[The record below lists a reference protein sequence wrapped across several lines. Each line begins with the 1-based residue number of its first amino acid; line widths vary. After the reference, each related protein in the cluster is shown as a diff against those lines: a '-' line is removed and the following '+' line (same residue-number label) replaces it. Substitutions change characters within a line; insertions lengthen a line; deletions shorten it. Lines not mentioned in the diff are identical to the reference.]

1 MIQLIRYRRVYT
13 LLSIFLLSLF
23 LILLMSDL
31 PASTIT
37 VLAFGDSLTAGYKSK
52 AGGYPTKLATLLI
65 DKNKPAILINKGISG
80 EKTAEGLARFD
91 SVLAATNADIVLIME
106 GSNDLLKELPLED
119 ARDNLQAMI
128 DKAKAARVI
137 PVLANLPPS
146 TRGNCEELIPEV
158 WNPMIASL
166 ARDNNIPLVD
176 QYSAILPFW
185 RFTNSDGIHFNEKGY
200 WVIAKS
206 WYDTIAP
213 WINSMGNINLSNNIQ
228 QRNTTLSVA
237 TIMAILVIMT
247 LPYFGIRCDRKLA
260 TA

>member
-1 MIQLIRYRRVYT
+1 
-13 LLSIFLLSLF
+13 
-23 LILLMSDL
+23 MSDL

-52 AGGYPTKLATLLI
+52 AGGYPSKLAALLI
-65 DKNKPAILINKGISG
+65 DKNKPAVLINKGISG

-106 GSNDLLKELPLED
+106 GSNDLLKELPLET

-128 DKAKAARVI
+128 NKAKAAEVI

-146 TRGNCEELIPEV
+146 IRGNCEELIPEV

-176 QYSAILPFW
+176 HYSAILPFW
-185 RFTNSDGIHFNEKGY
+185 RFTNSDGIHLNEKGY

-206 WYDTIAP
+206 WYNTIAP
-213 WINSMGNINLSNNIQ
+213 WINSMGNINLSNIPQ
-228 QRNTTLSVA
+228 KNTTISVA
-237 TIMAILVIMT
+237 TIIAILVIMT
-247 LPYFGIRCDRKLA
+247 LPYFGIRYDRKLT